1 MDIDLVRTSS
11 RGWAITRYCARH
23 LSEVRAPDMAA
34 ALSFRTLFGMI
45 PVLFVAT
52 LLIRTLT
59 GDEFPKFV
67 TSMASMAGLDEIG
80 VTVTKDGTSAEQQ
93 PVSAWIEELVRVSGT
108 VDLSTLGFIGLAVVL
123 LSAIWLIVAI
133 EKVFNIVCR
142 APSDRPWHRRLLVYW
157 TMLTLG
163 PVLLAAL
170 PFIDGE
176 LKRVIDGQ
184 PTFPAAYGYIRP
196 ALGFVLLLA
205 VLVLAYGV
213 MPTVRM
219 RWKTLLAG
227 ALVATVGIE
236 LGRKFLSI
244 YMERAF
250 SGNRLYGS
258 LGLVP
263 LFMFWVYAMWLIILF
278 GLQVSS
284 LLNALL
290 SNDRVRSESSHPLRA
305 FDPALVVSAME
316 HICHRHQSGKA
327 ATFDSLMD
335 ELVIESAAVHQLCG
349 LLAAHQLV
357 LLIPESGQVVPARSS
372 DQVRVADVLRV
383 GFNAAVPGRRDPT
396 GEILGSLRA
405 AQLEALGNRTFAE
418 GDTCQSDGSTA
429 QWKRSSR

>member
-1 MDIDLVRTSS
+1 VDIDLLRTPS
-11 RGWAITRYCARH
+11 RGWAIARYCAKH

-52 LLIRTLT
+52 LLIRALT

-67 TSMASMAGLDEIG
+67 TSVASMAGLDEIG
-80 VTVTKDGTSAEQQ
+80 VTVLTDGTTSQQ
-93 PVSAWIEELVRVSGT
+93 QSVSAWIEELVRVSGT
-108 VDLSTLGFIGLAVVL
+108 VDLSALGFIGLGVVL
-123 LSAIWLIVAI
+123 FSAVWLIVAI
-133 EKVFNIVCR
+133 EKTFNIVCR

-163 PVLLAAL
+163 PVLLATL

-184 PTFPAAYGYIRP
+184 PTFPAAYGYVRP
-196 ALGFVLLLA
+196 ALGFFLLLA
-205 VLVLAYGV
+205 VLLLAYGV

-227 ALVATVGIE
+227 AFVAAVGIE
-236 LGRKFLSI
+236 LGRNFLSI

-250 SGNRLYGS
+250 SQNRLYGS

-290 SNDRVRSESSHPLRA
+290 SNDRVRSESAHPLRA

-316 HICHRHQSGKA
+316 HICARHHAGKA

-335 ELVIESAAVHQLCG
+335 ELAVESAAVRQVCG
-349 LLAAHQLV
+349 LLSAHQLILV
-357 LLIPESGQVVPARSS
+357 IQESGQVVPARAA
-372 DQVRVADVLRV
+372 DQVRVADVLRL
-383 GFNAAVPGRRDPT
+383 GFDAALAGRRNAS

-405 AQLEALGNRTFAE
+405 AQLEAVGNRTFAVAE
-418 GDTCQSDGSTA
+418 ACQHDDSPT
-429 QWKRSSR
+429 QWQRNAG

>member
-1 MDIDLVRTSS
+1 VDMNLVRTSS
-11 RGWAITRYCARH
+11 RGWAIARYCARH

-52 LLIRTLT
+52 LLVRALT
-59 GDEFPKFV
+59 GDDFPKLV
-67 TSMASMAGLDEIG
+67 TSMVAMAGLDEIG
-80 VTVTKDGTSAEQQ
+80 VTVAKDGMSAEQQ
-93 PVSAWIEELVRVSGT
+93 SVSAWMEELVRVSGT
-108 VDLSTLGFIGLAVVL
+108 VDLSALGFIGLGIVL
-123 LSAIWLIVAI
+123 FSAIWLIVAI
-133 EKVFNIVCR
+133 EKTFNIVCR
-142 APSDRPWHRRLLVYW
+142 ALSNRPWHRRLLVYW

-163 PVLLAAL
+163 PILLAAL
-170 PFIDGE
+170 PFVDGE
-176 LKRVIDGQ
+176 LKRVMDGQ
-184 PTFPAAYGYIRP
+184 PTFPAAYGYVRP
-196 ALGFVLLLA
+196 VLGFVLLLA
-205 VLVLAYGV
+205 VLLLAYGV

-227 ALVATVGIE
+227 ALVAAVGIE
-236 LGRKFLSI
+236 LGRKFLAI

-290 SNDRVRSESSHPLRA
+290 SNDRVRSESAHPLRA

-316 HICHRHQSGKA
+316 HICHRHQSGEP

-335 ELVIESAAVHQLCG
+335 ELAVESAAIHQLCG
-349 LLAAHQLV
+349 LLKANQLV
-357 LLIPESGQVVPARSS
+357 LLIPETGQVVPARSA
-372 DQVRVADVLRV
+372 DQVCVADVLRI
-383 GFNAAVPGRRDPT
+383 GFDATMSSGRGAC
-396 GEILGSLRA
+396 GEMLGSLRA
-405 AQLEALGNRTFAE
+405 AQLETVGNRTFACRTDCKDN
-418 GDTCQSDGSTA
+418 GLPA
-429 QWKRSSR
+429 QWVRTTQ

>member
-1 MDIDLVRTSS
+1 VDINLVRTSS
-11 RGWAITRYCARH
+11 RGWAIARYCARH

-52 LLIRTLT
+52 LLIRALT

-108 VDLSTLGFIGLAVVL
+108 IDLSALGFIGLGVVL
-123 LSAIWLIVAI
+123 FSAIWLIVAI
-133 EKVFNIVCR
+133 EKTFNLVCR

-163 PVLLAAL
+163 PVLLATL
-170 PFIDGE
+170 PFVDGE

-184 PTFPAAYGYIRP
+184 PTFPAAYGYVRP

-205 VLVLAYGV
+205 VLLLAYGV

-227 ALVATVGIE
+227 AFVAAVGIE
-236 LGRKFLSI
+236 LGRKFLAI

-316 HICHRHQSGKA
+316 HVCGRHQGGKA

-335 ELVIESAAVHQLCG
+335 ELAVESEAVHQLCG
-349 LLAAHQLV
+349 LLAANQLV
-357 LLIPESGQVVPARSS
+357 LLIPETGQVVPARAA
-372 DQVRVADVLRV
+372 DQMRVADVLCI
-383 GFNAAVPGRRDPT
+383 GFDATVPSRRNAS
-396 GEILGSLRA
+396 GEMLGSLRA
-405 AQLEALGNRTFAE
+405 AQLEAVGNRTFARS
-418 GDTCQSDGSTA
+418 DACQDHESTA
-429 QWKRSSR
+429 QLNRSAR

>member
-1 MDIDLVRTSS
+1 MDINLVRTSS
-11 RGWAITRYCARH
+11 RGWSIARYCARH

-52 LLIRTLT
+52 LLIRALT

-80 VTVTKDGTSAEQQ
+80 VTVAKDGMTAEQQ
-93 PVSAWIEELVRVSGT
+93 PVSTWIEELVRVSGT
-108 VDLSTLGFIGLAVVL
+108 VDLSALGFIGLGVVL
-123 LSAIWLIVAI
+123 FSAIWLIVAI
-133 EKVFNIVCR
+133 EKTFNIVCR
-142 APSDRPWHRRLLVYW
+142 AASDRPWHRRLLVYW

-163 PVLLAAL
+163 PVLLATL
-170 PFIDGE
+170 PFVDNE
-176 LKRVIDGQ
+176 LRRVMDGQ
-184 PTFPAAYGYIRP
+184 PTFPTAYSYVRP
-196 ALGFVLLLA
+196 ILGFVLLLA
-205 VLVLAYGV
+205 VLLLAYGV

-227 ALVATVGIE
+227 AFVAAVGIE
-236 LGRKFLSI
+236 LGRKFLAI

-263 LFMFWVYAMWLIILF
+263 LFMFWVYAMWLIVLF

-290 SNDRVRSESSHPLRA
+290 SNDRVRSQSSHPLRTL
-305 FDPALVVSAME
+305 DPALVVSAME
-316 HICHRHQSGKA
+316 HICTRHQEGKA

-335 ELVIESAAVHQLCG
+335 ELAVESEAAHQLCG
-349 LLAAHQLV
+349 LLAAHELV
-357 LLIPESGQVVPARSS
+357 LLIPETGQVVPARSA
-372 DQVRVADVLRV
+372 DQVRVADVLRI
-383 GFNAAVPGRRDPT
+383 GFDTAVSTRRNAS
-396 GEILGSLRA
+396 GEMLGSLRA
-405 AQLEALGNRTFAE
+405 AQLEAVGHRTFA
-418 GDTCQSDGSTA
+418 QDGACKGEESTA
-429 QWKRSSR
+429 QLGVHAR

>member
-1 MDIDLVRTSS
+1 MDINLVRTSS

-52 LLIRTLT
+52 LLIRALT

-93 PVSAWIEELVRVSGT
+93 SVSAWIEELVRVSGT
-108 VDLSTLGFIGLAVVL
+108 IDLSALGFIGLGVVL
-123 LSAIWLIVAI
+123 FSAIWLIVAI
-133 EKVFNIVCR
+133 EKTFNLVCR
-142 APSDRPWHRRLLVYW
+142 APSDRPWYRRLLVYW

-163 PVLLAAL
+163 PVLLATL
-170 PFIDGE
+170 PFVDGE

-184 PTFPAAYGYIRP
+184 PTFPATYGYVRP

-205 VLVLAYGV
+205 VLLLAYGV

-219 RWKTLLAG
+219 RWKTLLVG
-227 ALVATVGIE
+227 AFVAAVGIE
-236 LGRKFLSI
+236 LGRKFLAI

-316 HICHRHQSGKA
+316 HVCNRHQGGKA

-335 ELVIESAAVHQLCG
+335 ELAVESEAIHQLCG
-349 LLAAHQLV
+349 LLAANQLV
-357 LLIPESGQVVPARSS
+357 LLIPETGQVVPARAA
-372 DQVRVADVLRV
+372 DQMRVADVLCI
-383 GFNAAVPGRRDPT
+383 GFDATVPSRRNAS
-396 GEILGSLRA
+396 GEMLGSLRA
-405 AQLEALGNRTFAE
+405 AQLKAVGNRTFARN
-418 GDTCQSDGSTA
+418 DACQDHESPA
-429 QWKRSSR
+429 QWERSAR

>member
-1 MDIDLVRTSS
+1 MDINLLRTSS
-11 RGWAITRYCARH
+11 RGWAIARYCARH
-23 LSEVRAPDMAA
+23 LGEVRAPDMAA
-34 ALSFRTLFGMI
+34 ALSFRTLFGLI

-52 LLIRTLT
+52 LLIRALT

-67 TSMASMAGLDEIG
+67 TSMGSMAGLDEIG
-80 VTVTKDGTSAEQQ
+80 MTVATDGNGAQQQ

-108 VDLSTLGFIGLAVVL
+108 VDLSALGFIGLGAVL
-123 LSAIWLIVAI
+123 FSAIWLIVAI
-133 EKVFNIVCR
+133 EKTFNIVCR

-163 PVLLAAL
+163 PVLLATL
-170 PFIDGE
+170 PFVDSEI
-176 LKRVIDGQ
+176 KRVIDGQ
-184 PTFPAAYGYIRP
+184 PTFPASYVYVRAV
-196 ALGFVLLLA
+196 LGFVLLMA
-205 VLVLAYGV
+205 VLLLAYGV

-227 ALVATVGIE
+227 AFVAAVGIE
-236 LGRKFLSI
+236 LGRKFLAI

-263 LFMFWVYAMWLIILF
+263 LFMFWVYSMWLIILF

-316 HICHRHQSGKA
+316 HICDRHQEGKA
-327 ATFDSLMD
+327 ATFNSLMD
-335 ELVIESAAVHQLCG
+335 ALTIESAAVHQLCG
-349 LLAAHQLV
+349 LLAAHQLI
-357 LLIPESGQVVPARSS
+357 LLIQESGQVVPARAA
-372 DQVRVADVLRV
+372 DQLRVADVLRI
-383 GFNAAVPGRRDPT
+383 GFASAVQGSGTAPS
-396 GEILGSLRA
+396 EMLGSLRA
-405 AQLEALGNRTFAE
+405 AQLEAVGNRTFARGDACQTE
-418 GDTCQSDGSTA
+418 GPTA
-429 QWKRSSR
+429 QWKRAAR